1 MTEAEALQEILLKAD
16 CTGSLPKTDPPN
28 HLQAEAAVFPTTST
42 LRSMMKRRTAGI
54 AALIPERDV
63 IFQKQVNA
71 DSAGNG
77 SVVTE
82 TSEKAE
88 YVMNSPAEDT
98 VPVMK
103 TDI

>member
-1 MTEAEALQEILLKAD
+1 
-16 CTGSLPKTDPPN
+16 
-28 HLQAEAAVFPTTST
+28 
-42 LRSMMKRRTAGI
+42 MMKRRAAGI
-54 AALIPERDV
+54 TALIPVRDV
-63 IFQKQVNA
+63 IFLKQVNA